1 LILKKI
7 FIMTNPKKKAS
18 LLVLAG
24 GLGSRYKGKKQIDPM
39 GPSGECLMEYS
50 IYDAKRAGFDHLVLI
65 INDYFNEI
73 TKNHF
78 QEIAYK
84 IGIKLDFITQT
95 LETLFPENYRS
106 KLEHRKKPWGT
117 GHAVL
122 IAKDVIK
129 NPFVVIN
136 ADDFYSK
143 KAFEKAFALIDSG
156 KINDKQYGMVTYLLS
171 ETLSENGSVARGVCS
186 IEDSMLKNVKEH
198 TNISQE
204 NGKIIYT
211 DDEGKKIEFSRNTHV
226 SMNFWVLDSSIFQFL
241 GNYFEKFLKNLNSEK
256 EEFFIP
262 LFIDQMIKDNGLRVI
277 AESSED
283 KWFGITYPEDK
294 ESVIRSIKKL
304 VDADYYPSSLWGG

>member
-1 LILKKI
+1 
-7 FIMTNPKKKAS
+7 MTNIEKNAT

-39 GPSGECLMEYS
+39 GPSEECLMEYS
-50 IYDAKRAGFDHLVLI
+50 IYDAKSAGFNHLVLI

-73 TKNHF
+73 TKKHF
-78 QEIAYK
+78 QDIADK
-84 IGIKLDFITQT
+84 VGIKLDFVVQT
-95 LETLFPENYRS
+95 LETLLPERHRD
-106 KLEHRKKPWGT
+106 KLENRKKPWGT

-122 IAKDVIK
+122 VAKNVIN

-143 KAFEKAFALIDSG
+143 KAFEKAFSLISSNQ
-156 KINDKQYGMVTYLLS
+156 INENHYGMVAYLLS

-186 IEDSMLKNVKEH
+186 VENSLLKNIEEH
-198 TNISQE
+198 TNISEE

-211 DDEGKKIEFSRNTHV
+211 NDEGKKKEFSRNTPV
-226 SMNFWVLDSSIFQFL
+226 SMNFWILDSTVFKYL
-241 GNYFEKFLKNLNSEK
+241 EEYFDKFLDNLNSEK
-256 EEFFIP
+256 SEFFIP
-262 LFIDQMIKDNGLRVI
+262 ILIDQMIKDRGLKVI

-294 ESVIRSIKKL
+294 ENVVKSIQQL
-304 VDADYYPSSLWGG
+304 VNEGYYPSSLWG

>member
-1 LILKKI
+1 
-7 FIMTNPKKKAS
+7 MTNPKKKAS

-50 IYDAKRAGFDHLVLI
+50 IYDAKSAGFDHLVLI

-78 QEIAYK
+78 QEIADK
-84 IGIKLDFITQT
+84 IGIKLDFVTQT
-95 LETLFPENYRS
+95 LETLFPESYIS

-143 KAFEKAFALIDSG
+143 KAFEKAFTLIDSG

-186 IEDSMLKNVKEH
+186 IEDSILKNVEEH
-198 TNISQE
+198 TNISEE

-211 DDEGKKIEFSRNTHV
+211 DDEGKKKEFSRDTHV
-226 SMNFWVLDSSIFQFL
+226 SMNFWILDSSVFQFL
-241 GNYFEKFLKNLNSEK
+241 GKYFEKFLKNLNSEK

-294 ESVIRSIKKL
+294 ESVIKSIKKL
-304 VDADYYPSSLWGG
+304 VDADYYPSSLWGK